1 MTITKLL
8 ASIPAIVWSGLL
20 ASFVTLSGVMLSN
33 WGNTRR
39 LLLQLRHDADQ
50 KRQDRLAALHR
61 EVYLTAVEELAKANS
76 FLGKISQID
85 PAKENIGDGFS
96 GLFAAC
102 AKAQLIAQPEASKL
116 LGELI
121 MAYGQLIMRLIGH
134 VMPVHDL
141 NRKIRLA
148 SDFLERNQA
157 EARRV
162 LDEIKLAN
170 ESGAMTPAR
179 FEALDRSFQHAQE
192 MAESFS
198 AQRDD
203 LWVQHGPAN
212 REFNVA
218 LLGEMRAIG
227 PIQARTMAALRSEL
241 GLETDMVGY
250 MQRME
255 ENMARID
262 EQLQVAM
269 GKMSEG

>member
-1 MTITKLL
+1 MTFTQFI
-8 ASIPAIVWSGLL
+8 AAIPAIVWSGLL
-20 ASFVTLSGVMLSN
+20 ASFVTLTGVMLSN
-33 WGNTRR
+33 WSNTRR
-39 LLLQLRHDADQ
+39 LLMQIRHDAEQ
-50 KRQDRLAALHR
+50 KRQDRLAVLHR

-96 GLFAAC
+96 ELFAAC
-102 AKAQLIAQPEASKL
+102 AKAQLIAQPETSKL

-121 MAYGQLIMRLIGH
+121 MAYGELVMRLIGH

-141 NRKIRLA
+141 NRKIMLA

-157 EARRV
+157 EAKRV

-170 ESGAMTPAR
+170 ESGIMPQVR
-179 FEALDRSFQHAQE
+179 FEALDRSFQHAKE

-198 AQRDD
+198 AQRDE

-218 LLGEMRAIG
+218 LLGEMRVIG
-227 PIQARTMAALRSEL
+227 PIQARAIAALRSEL

-250 MQRME
+250 MERME
-255 ENMARID
+255 ANIARID
-262 EQLQVAM
+262 EQLQFAM
-269 GKMSEG
+269 DKMSGG